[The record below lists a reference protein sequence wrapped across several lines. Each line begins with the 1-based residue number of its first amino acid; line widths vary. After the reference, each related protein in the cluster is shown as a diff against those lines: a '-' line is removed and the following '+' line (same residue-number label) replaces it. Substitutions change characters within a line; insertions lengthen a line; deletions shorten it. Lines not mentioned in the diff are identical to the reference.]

1 MSSVARELDRA
12 ELLSS
17 FDAIRSRTRSL
28 FDLVAPESYESRPI
42 PLRNP
47 IAFYE
52 GHLPAFNVNTLLKK
66 GLGREGVDPA
76 LERIFER
83 GIDPEDETTA
93 APRGN
98 VTSWPSRAEVL
109 RYAEAADG
117 AIRDALENAPLESEV
132 RPALRRSEAL
142 FAMME
147 HELMHQETLLY
158 ILHQLPHD
166 QKRRPAGPAP
176 ETAEIAETGCPAP
189 PPETVRVPAGAAVL
203 GASMESVR
211 FGWDNEFPALEVEV
225 PAFDIDVYDVTNE
238 QFLDFVRAGGYGR
251 EDLWTREDWQ
261 WVRAASIEHPFFW
274 IRRDGEWQWRGLF
287 EDLPLPPGWPVYVTQ
302 AEASAYAHWL
312 GKRLPTEAEF
322 HRAAYGTPS
331 RKERAFPWGEEPP
344 DGSRGNFG
352 FVRPDPV
359 RVGSFPAGRSA
370 WGVQDL
376 VGNGWEW
383 TSTAFEGFPGFHPM
397 ASYPEYS
404 ADFFDGLHFVLKGG
418 SPGTATELLRR
429 SFRNWFRP
437 NYPYV
442 HATFRCVAA

>member
-12 ELLSS
+12 ELLAS
-17 FDAIRSRTRSL
+17 FEAIRSRTRSL

-42 PLRNP
+42 RLRNP

-66 GLGREGVDPA
+66 GMGREGVDPA

-83 GIDPEDETTA
+83 GIDPEDEKTA

-98 VTSWPSRAEVL
+98 VSSWPARDEVL
-109 RYAEAADG
+109 RYAQAADR
-117 AIRDALENAPLESEV
+117 AIRDALENAPLESDD
-132 RPALRRSEAL
+132 RPALRRSEAV

-166 QKRRPAGPAP
+166 QKRRPAGPALEP
-176 ETAEIAETGCPAP
+176 GGPAP
-189 PPETVRVPAGAAVL
+189 RPEIVRIPAGVAVL
-203 GASMESVR
+203 GASIESAR
-211 FGWDNEFPALEVEV
+211 FCWDNEFPSNEVEV
-225 PAFDIDVYDVTNE
+225 HAFDIDVHDVTNE
-238 QFLDFVRAGGYGR
+238 QFLDFVEAGGYGR
-251 EDLWTREDWQ
+251 EALWTPEDWR
-261 WVRAASIEHPFFW
+261 WVRTALIDHPFFW
-274 IRRDGEWQWRGLF
+274 TPRNGEWYWRGLF
-287 EDLPLPPGWPVYVTQ
+287 EDLLLPPGWPVYVTH
-302 AEASAYAHWL
+302 AEASAYARWR

-322 HRAAYGTPS
+322 HRAAYGTS
-331 RKERAFPWGEEPP
+331 GKERAYPWGEEPP
-344 DGSRGNFG
+344 NGSQGNFG
-352 FVRPDPV
+352 FVRSDPV
-359 RVGSFPAGRSA
+359 RVGSFPGGRSA

-383 TSTAFEGFPGFHPM
+383 TSTVFEGFPGFRPM

-404 ADFFDGLHFVLKGG
+404 ADFFDGQHFVLKGG
-418 SPGTATELLRR
+418 SSGTATELLRR

-437 NYPYV
+437 HYPYV
-442 HATFRCVAA
+442 YATFRCVAA